1 MQAHSSSA
9 NNDTNVEPA
18 DEDSTIAEKKKLL
31 REIQELECI
40 IQKCEWELET
50 LRFANVEEH
59 ISESQNW
66 ETPSRSR
73 EIPNVEVDL
82 QNDLYNFAGLR
93 CVKFRRDEI
102 IFNFTSTSER
112 QKKDIYAIQIFI
124 KDRKGHLGKWILPMS
139 IDVND
144 MLTKIPID
152 KLENLSPFLKS
163 CKHDIDCY
171 IIRQEQFLSLKKH
184 ISRMKH
190 CALQSNMGYTH
201 IILELYGVHD
211 IENDRYMNLIIY
223 LLYHSNKARPYK
235 INIDTMEKNKLSDD
249 VRQRLKICLNEFKK
263 TDLQTAFD
271 KILTEDSGF
280 TWMQMNDCD
289 SPLELNDTS
298 SCESLLV
305 ELQLVRKKLLRKSKR
320 RRELQKKWNEKK
332 RQKKNSKYIESSESN
347 EEDNRTHT
355 KSPRQIS
362 IRKNET
368 EIVPSTSKQQEK
380 VYRNLS
386 EETPLHKSKKK
397 FKQTKLNFKINQI
410 TNSANSMNE
419 NSLFVSKL
427 HNEPDKKKPRMIP
440 LGTSTPLYH
449 NARKSRKISSS
460 YSADDNVN
468 ITDIEVPKQTVD
480 NLNDYDSHLTN
491 KKIVKRK
498 MPKLS
503 QGTNK
508 PIRSLSRLP
517 TVKTNQRHTSM
528 KNKNMRK

>member
-1 MQAHSSSA
+1 MQAHSSPV
-9 NNDTNVEPA
+9 NNDTNVESA

-50 LRFANVEEH
+50 LRFANVEGH

-66 ETPSRSR
+66 ETSSRSR
-73 EIPNVEVDL
+73 EIPNIEVDL
-82 QNDLYNFAGLR
+82 RNDLYNFAGLR
-93 CVKFRRDEI
+93 CVKFRRDEVV
-102 IFNFTSTSER
+102 FNFTSTSER
-112 QKKDIYAIQIFI
+112 QKKDIYAIQICI

-139 IDVND
+139 IDVNE

-171 IIRQEQFLSLKKH
+171 IVRQEQFLSLKKH
-184 ISRMKH
+184 ISHMKH

-223 LLYHSNKARPYK
+223 LLYHSDKARPYK
-235 INIDTMEKNKLSDD
+235 INIDAMEKNKLSDD
-249 VRQRLKICLNEFKK
+249 VRQRLKIYLNEFKK

-280 TWMQMNDCD
+280 IWMNNCD

-305 ELQLVRKKLLRKSKR
+305 ELQLVRKRSLRKSKR

-332 RQKKNSKYIESSESN
+332 NLKHIESSESN
-347 EEDNRTHT
+347 EEDNQTHT
-355 KSPRQIS
+355 KSSRQIS
-362 IRKNET
+362 MRKNET

-397 FKQTKLNFKINQI
+397 FKQTKLNFQINQI
-410 TNSANSMNE
+410 TDSANSMNE

-427 HNEPDKKKPRMIP
+427 HNEPDKKKPKMIP
-440 LGTSTPLYH
+440 LGTSTPLYRST
-449 NARKSRKISSS
+449 RKSRKISSS
-460 YSADDNVN
+460 SNADDIIN
-468 ITDIEVPKQTVD
+468 ITDIEALKQTAD
-480 NLNDYDSHLTN
+480 KLNDSKNSHLTN

-503 QGTNK
+503 QDTDK
-508 PIRSLSRLP
+508 PIRSLSRLR
-517 TVKTNQRHTSM
+517 TVRTNQRHTRSM
-528 KNKNMRK
+528 KNKNIRK